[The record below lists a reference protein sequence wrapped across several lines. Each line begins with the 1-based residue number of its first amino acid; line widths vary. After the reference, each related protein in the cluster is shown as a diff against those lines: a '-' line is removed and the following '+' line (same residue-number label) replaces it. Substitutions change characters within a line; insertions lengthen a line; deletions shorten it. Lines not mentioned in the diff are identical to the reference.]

1 MANRVEIV
9 IDAKDNA
16 TKVLEGVSG
25 SLKGV
30 AQTAAGVFTGGLA
43 LEALGR
49 GVDLLRD
56 SAALAF
62 RVSTEISDG
71 TRQINAALG
80 NQVNVATDYEAVLKG
95 IYSNN
100 FGENFADIADVV
112 VEVEQNTQ
120 RLGGV
125 TQRVLQQMSEDA
137 LGVRDV
143 FKIDTGDSIQAAATL
158 MDQFG
163 LTSDQ
168 AMDFVV
174 GGLQRGL
181 NASNDFFDSINE
193 YSTQF
198 KQGGADAGEF
208 FSILETGFQGGV
220 LGTDKV
226 ADMFKEFRLRIGDGS
241 KATNEALDTLFN
253 GVTKYAGGVEGF
265 LSDLSNGT
273 LEQVDAFDLVIDA
286 LAEIDDENQRL
297 ALGTALLG
305 TQFEDLGDSVALGVN
320 KSKTGMDEL
329 AGSTDLLNVKYD
341 NLGNTIQTLWR
352 KFKVG
357 LDPLGDVINEFLVGQ
372 LPLIESVM
380 NRVIARM
387 GEVFDVLTQG
397 FDAGGLIGGVAAAL
411 AELTGGDYTIDV
423 DAKVL
428 KAEPIPGV
436 TIEMENGKVNRIDA
450 STAII
455 DGTIIWDKETNK
467 IIFQDWDVG
476 VAEGEVIYDEF
487 GNKIVF
493 NKVGFGAIE
502 EEIVYDAKT
511 GEVIF
516 HRIRLADD
524 FWSSLE
530 SAFNN
535 SPLNI
540 LGLFGLDSPGSSG
553 LEGSGLNLLVPNEPV
568 EIPVTIGE
576 IDSAA
581 LDNLSSDATERLNN
595 LKASIGEVDTNAID
609 SIASDS
615 FPALQNLTATIKR
628 FLTPTAAGGLSVDA
642 GGFGLPTLSGGGGPI
657 VGLVGKVVDWAIGN
671 TPDPVDIEANVSEV
685 NTNALDTLDSADFQ
699 ALQNLTAFVR
709 DVDIPDTVPTPEI
722 TVDANVQTADAVD
735 AAVSGTAD
743 VPGVVTDVDTSA
755 AVVKP
760 VNVDANI
767 SEPDWG
773 EYTFDYDVTA
783 TVNEDPNWGSYTH
796 DYNATATIFRQPNWG
811 NYTHIYNA
819 TARITGVNWGNYTHA
834 YRAVANITERVTR
847 VVTETTTP
855 RFASG
860 TSFTQAGLAYVH
872 QGEVLV
878 NAPRG
883 GQVITKDAAL
893 SALKGGGGG
902 GDIHL
907 HIGNISVG
915 AGGNA
920 FQAGQQLG
928 RGFLSEARALG
939 KI

>member
-1 MANRVEIV
+1 MANKVEIV

-25 SLKGV
+25 SLKSV
-30 AQTAAGVFTGGLA
+30 AETAVGVFTGGLA
-43 LEALGR
+43 LGALGK

-56 SAALAF
+56 AATLAF
-62 RVSTEISDG
+62 NVSTEISDG

-80 NQVNVATDYEAVLKG
+80 QQVNVATDYEQVLKG

-181 NASNDFFDSINE
+181 NSSGDFLDSINE

-208 FSILETGFQGGV
+208 FSIMETGFQGGV

-265 LSDLSNGT
+265 LSDLSSGT

-286 LAEIDDENQRL
+286 LGEIDDENQRL

-357 LDPLGDVINEFLVGQ
+357 LDPLGDVINRFLVGQ

-380 NRVIARM
+380 TRITARM
-387 GEVFDVLTQG
+387 GEVFDALTLG
-397 FDAGGLIGGVAAAL
+397 FDAGGLIGGVATAL
-411 AELTGGDYTIDV
+411 AELTGGDYTVDV
-423 DAKVL
+423 DAKIV
-428 KAEPIPGV
+428 KATPLPGLTV
-436 TIEMENGKVNRIDA
+436 EVENGKLKRIDVNNA
-450 STAII
+450 L
-455 DGTIIWDKETNK
+455 
-467 IIFQDWDVG
+467 V
-476 VAEGEVIYDEF
+476 EGEVVYDDGKVVFSDWDFGVFSRKVIY
-487 GNKIVF
+487 NKDGSSVVFTDYAWGAFQTEVVYDQGGKVVF
-493 NKVGFGAIE
+493 NSFGFS
-502 EEIVYDAKT
+502 
-511 GEVIF
+511 
-516 HRIRLADD
+516 DD
-524 FWSSLE
+524 FWGGLDTALS
-530 SAFNN
+530 N

-540 LGLFGLDSPGSSG
+540 LGLLGFDNPGSSG
-553 LEGSGLNLLVPNEPV
+553 LQGSGLNFLKPNEPI
-568 EIPVTIGE
+568 EIPARISQLDASILESFDAGDIKRLQELQARIGTV
-576 IDSAA
+576 DTGA
-581 LDNLSSDATERLNN
+581 LDS
-595 LKASIGEVDTNAID
+595 
-609 SIASDS
+609 
-615 FPALQNLTATIKR
+615 
-628 FLTPTAAGGLSVDA
+628 
-642 GGFGLPTLSGGGGPI
+642 
-657 VGLVGKVVDWAIGN
+657 
-671 TPDPVDIEANVSEV
+671 
-685 NTNALDTLDSADFQ
+685 LDSADIS
-699 ALQNLTAFVR
+699 ALQNLTAFVK
-709 DVDIPDTVPTPEI
+709 DVEIPSSVPTPEI
-722 TVDANVQTADAVD
+722 NVDANVQTADVVD
-735 AAVSGTAD
+735 AAVTGSAE
-743 VPGVVTDVDTSA
+743 VPGKVTEVDTST
-755 AVVKP
+755 AVAGEP
-760 VNVDANI
+760 VNVDAVVTN
-767 SEPDWG
+767 EPDWG
-773 EYTFDYDVTA
+773 SHTTDYDVAASVT
-783 TVNEDPNWGSYTH
+783 EDPEWGTYTH
-796 DYNATATIFRQPNWG
+796 DYNATASIFRQPNWG
-811 NYTHIYNA
+811 NYTHTYNA
-819 TARITGVNWGNYTHA
+819 TARITGVNWGSYTHA
-834 YRAVANITERVTR
+834 YSAVANITERVTR

-855 RFASG
+855 GFASG

-883 GQVITKDAAL
+883 GQVITKDNVL
-893 SALKGGGGG
+893 SALKGGGGGG